1 MESQVIYVTHSLFMI
16 NKSFPTRH
24 RLLMKNEDGTTLDG
38 KPYVG
43 RWQAVLS
50 TLGLTLTGSI
60 LFANHVVLTEGDSD
74 PIYLYAMIQKAI
86 KAGKVSLDINSLAI
100 MSTSESKNTDVLLR
114 ILCESNPPP
123 KIVLICDG
131 DKGGR
136 ERLDFVKSFIESHR
150 IPVKLLTADT
160 SIEDHLPMIAEVY
173 VLQWR
178 TILASYL
185 KMTGKNKPDLAELS
199 SKLQRAFD
207 EAFGKGKVTKGIAE
221 WTNGVSKVHSEL
233 SGKPSKVGIA
243 REYAALLMELPDED
257 FKLDQRSQGTD

>member
-24 RLLMKNEDGTTLDG
+24 RLLMKNEEGTTLDG

-131 DKGGR
+131 DKGGK
-136 ERLDFVKSFIESHR
+136 ERLDFVKSFIESHS

-160 SIEDHLPMIAEVY
+160 AIEDHLPMIAEVY
-173 VLQWR
+173 VPAVANYIGKL
-178 TILASYL
+178 LE
-185 KMTGKNKPDLAELS
+185 MTGKNKPDLTELS
-199 SKLQRAFD
+199 SKLQRAFE
-207 EAFGKGKVTKGIAE
+207 EAFDKGKVTQGIAE
-221 WTNGVSKVHSEL
+221 WTNGAFKVHSEL
-233 SGKPSKVGIA
+233 SGSLRKS
-243 REYAALLMELPDED
+243 E
-257 FKLDQRSQGTD
+257 